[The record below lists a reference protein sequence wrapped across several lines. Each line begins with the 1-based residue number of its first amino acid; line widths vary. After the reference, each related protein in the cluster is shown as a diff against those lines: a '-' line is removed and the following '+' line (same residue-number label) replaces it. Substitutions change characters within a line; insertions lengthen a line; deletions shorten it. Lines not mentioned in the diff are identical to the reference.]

1 MYVEGDRLKGRYAY
15 SFLNSPKRLS
25 RSVIREAGRWKEISW
40 DEALDHCAR
49 ELQRISA
56 IYGPDSIGILG
67 SARATN
73 EENYL
78 AQKFACIVLGTNNV
92 DCCVRV
98 CHTPSAA
105 AMKAM
110 LGAGAATNSF
120 DDIEH
125 AHTFFGLWGE
135 LAGKPSHCWR
145 PHQAADAAPR
155 RQSHRADPRKTELAR
170 LADIHLALRPGSN
183 IPLLN
188 ALAHVIVTEGLVDL
202 PFLRER
208 VCEWEAFHVFVAE
221 WPPICQVAEA
231 DIRAAARLYAQAKP
245 SMSFHGLGLTEH
257 IQGTEGVM
265 ALVNLALLTGNIA
278 RHGGVHQPL
287 ARAEQRPRRR
297 AHGLRSGCA
306 DWSGRDRGSPRLIRT
321 SMEQAHP
328 TGPRPQPSSD
338 DGCSGFG
345 IRKGRHIPEC
355 RASDPA
361 DQESRRAAAR
371 GQGRL
376 ADHLR
381 HGRTDGAWCAIPVF
395 IRRRHLER
403 DPPSLA

>member
-1 MYVEGDRLKGRYAY
+1 LAAPTGGTPYDRHLGFAPVYVEGDRLKGRYAY

-125 AHTFFGLWGE
+125 AHTFFLVSGANSLE
-135 LAGKPSHCWR
+135 SH
-145 PHQAADAAPR
+145 PIVG
-155 RQSHRADPRKTELAR
+155 AR
-170 LADIHLALRPGSN
+170 I
-183 IPLLN
+183 
-188 ALAHVIVTEGLVDL
+188 
-202 PFLRER
+202 
-208 VCEWEAFHVFVAE
+208 
-221 WPPICQVAEA
+221 
-231 DIRAAARLYAQAKP
+231 
-245 SMSFHGLGLTEH
+245 
-257 IQGTEGVM
+257 
-265 ALVNLALLTGNIA
+265 
-278 RHGGVHQPL
+278 
-287 ARAEQRPRRR
+287 
-297 AHGLRSGCA
+297 
-306 DWSGRDRGSPRLIRT
+306 
-321 SMEQAHP
+321 
-328 TGPRPQPSSD
+328 
-338 DGCSGFG
+338 
-345 IRKGRHIPEC
+345 
-355 RASDPA
+355 
-361 DQESRRAAAR
+361 
-371 GQGRL
+371 GQQT
-376 ADHLR
+376 LR
-381 HGRTDGAWCAIPVF
+381 HGANLIVPIRARPNWRVLRTYIWRSGRAPTF
-395 IRRRHLER
+395 RF
-403 DPPSLA
+403 